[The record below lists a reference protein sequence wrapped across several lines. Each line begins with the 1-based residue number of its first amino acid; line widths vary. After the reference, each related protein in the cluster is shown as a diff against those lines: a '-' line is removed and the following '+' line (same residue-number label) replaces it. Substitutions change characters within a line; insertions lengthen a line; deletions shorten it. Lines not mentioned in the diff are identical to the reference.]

1 MAPHRE
7 QNKVEQKPHLCPHP
21 RANCVF
27 LHNGHKEHSP
37 CPLPPPPGALDED
50 DWAPADDD
58 DCVAE
63 EFGINFDTWAVTDVV
78 TDRTGVGTPFFELDA
93 STKLKVNI

>member
-27 LHNGHKEHSP
+27 RHNGHKEHSP
-37 CPLPPPPGALDED
+37 PPPLPPGALDED
-50 DWAPADDD
+50 GTPAD
-58 DCVAE
+58 DCVAD
-63 EFGINFDTWAVTDVV
+63 EFGISFDTWAVTDVV
-78 TDRTGVGTPFFELDA
+78 TDRTGVGTPFFELEA
-93 STKLKVNI
+93 STKLTFE